1 MKLLFDHNLS
11 PRLVPRLADLFPG
24 SEHMHTLVLDRT
36 SDEDVWR
43 YARQH
48 NFVIATKDADFSEMS
63 LLRGF
68 PPKIVWIRIGNCT
81 TQQVEDLLRS
91 HHEEI
96 DRMND
101 DPECGILS
109 LS

>member
-1 MKLLFDHNLS
+1 MKLLFDQNVS
-11 PRLVPRLADLFPG
+11 PRLVTRLADLFPG
-24 SEHMHTLVLDRT
+24 SAHMYTLGLDRT

-43 YARQH
+43 YASEH
-48 NFVIATKDADFSEMS
+48 DFVVVTKDADFSEMS

-81 TQQVEDLLRS
+81 TQQIEDLLRN

-96 DRMND
+96 ERMND

-109 LS
+109 VS